1 MVTFRQRRCAST
13 SLIGETV
20 TPSAARRRRQ
30 KLLEEAPAYGLQ
42 ATTREDITAA
52 AVRLA
57 QKVTYRGAGTVEFL
71 LDEHGRFYFME
82 MNTRIQVE
90 HPISEVITGID
101 LVAEQL
107 RVAGGSSVSEHQQDI
122 AIDGAAVEL
131 RINAEDPDNNF
142 QPCPGQLT
150 RFDLPSG
157 PGVRVEGVRSTV
169 PLHQRLLGD
178 AELRSGP
185 VHTRWLEAKLDAG
198 EGGV

>member
-1 MVTFRQRRCAST
+1 VEALLVPSH
-13 SLIGETV
+13 SLNGYV
-20 TPSAARRRRQ
+20 SSAPVCQYLERAVPQARHN
-30 KLLEEAPAYGLQ
+30 
-42 ATTREDITAA
+42 
-52 AVRLA
+52 
-57 QKVTYRGAGTVEFL
+57 VTYRGAGTVEFL

-101 LVAEQL
+101 RVAEQL
-107 RVAGGSSVSEHQQDI
+107 RVAGGSSVSVHQQDI

-157 PGVRVEGVRSTV
+157 PGVRVKGVRSTV